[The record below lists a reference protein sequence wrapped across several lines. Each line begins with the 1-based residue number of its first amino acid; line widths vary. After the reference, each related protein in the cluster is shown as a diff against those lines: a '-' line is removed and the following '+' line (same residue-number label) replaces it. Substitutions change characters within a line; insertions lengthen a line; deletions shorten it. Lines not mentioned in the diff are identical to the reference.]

1 MLIWWHI
8 LLFLV
13 FLFCSRS
20 EFPLCLFSLIH
31 SIGKLLHLAD
41 ITHFSMQ
48 TFFLL
53 LLSQTCCCFSAAF
66 RSCCGFFIL
75 GGNDDDDDDDVDD
88 DDDDDEVMAVSV
100 LWLWRWQC
108 GV

>member
-75 GGNDDDDDDDVDD
+75 GGNDDDDDDVDD